1 VLVVLVRARLPKDT
15 KYVAPAEDAT
25 VASKLI
31 DKTNPPT
38 DDE

>member
-1 VLVVLVRARLPKDT
+1 VVLVRARLPKDT

-31 DKTNPPT
+31 EKTNPPA